1 MLWDGGLL
9 SNTPVKELVNA
20 HKRYWEKRIGSKN
33 LENSFRVKVRRT
45 HMNNC
50 SRKLQEQQEVQRIP
64 DLEIYIV
71 NLLDPKQNSSNPV
84 GNKVPEDFDGVKGR
98 HIDIK
103 LGKAYDSEIDG
114 LHADY
119 VNLIEKLIG
128 LGENDEL
135 LRGKI
140 NRILE
145 EYTPRRFM
153 TEEFKKNIDVL
164 KSTFKIVKIIQIQR
178 KDDKNSVSGKI
189 TDFTSETIE
198 RLIQDGYQDAL
209 SK

>member
-1 MLWDGGLL
+1 
-9 SNTPVKELVNA
+9 
-20 HKRYWEKRIGSKN
+20 
-33 LENSFRVKVRRT
+33 
-45 HMNNC
+45 MNNY

-84 GNKVPEDFDGVKGR
+84 RNKVPEDFDRVKGR

-153 TEEFKKNIDVL
+153 TEEFKKNIDIL
-164 KSTFKIVKIIQIQR
+164 KSTFKIVKIVQIQR